1 LAKLTP
7 ILLSATLIACAPG
20 DGRELTAM
28 DGSNSATPASR
39 SAMSSQSPDTPV
51 SNRDPVPPHLPPTPT
66 PDCPVVSSHDWSAV
80 VIGKP
85 PGAADRLRVEGTLL
99 LAEVEWRARL
109 EHGPV
114 LEMHPPIQRLE
125 LAFER
130 SGGGP
135 RERAVRGE
143 FPALSEYGAIDIRC
157 GKRSLAS
164 ITSVAWTENKIMDE
178 KHEAPAGIR

>member
-1 LAKLTP
+1 LVRLTASV
-7 ILLSATLIACAPG
+7 LLSATLMSCAPG

-28 DGSNSATPASR
+28 AESSSAAPAAR
-39 SAMSSQSPDTPV
+39 NAMSSQSPDTPV
-51 SNRDPVPPHLPPTPT
+51 SSRDPVAPQPPPTPT
-66 PDCPVVSSHDWSAV
+66 PDCPVVNSHGWSAS

-85 PGAADRLRVEGTLL
+85 PGSADRLRVEGMLV
-99 LAEVEWRARL
+99 LAEGGWRVRL

-114 LEMHPPIQRLE
+114 LEIHPPIQRLE

-130 SGGGP
+130 AGGGP
-135 RERAVRGE
+135 REIAVRGE
-143 FPALSEYGAIDIRC
+143 FPALSQYGAIHIRC

-178 KHEAPAGIR
+178 E